1 MNLYVLRRIMV
12 SVPTIIGITI
22 LIFLVMRVLPGDPIS
37 VVFGQE
43 SFASLSAADQAR
55 FRADLG
61 LDQPLH
67 VQYLEWM
74 AAVAR
79 GDFGRSFWRNDT
91 VRDLLVRRGP
101 ITIQIALM
109 AIAFSWIVGIPI
121 GIMSATRRG
130 TWRDHGARAIATLF
144 LAIPSFWLG
153 VAVVLIGVLYFSW
166 RPPIEAAY
174 LWTDP
179 WRNLQMTIGPAIAL
193 GAGAGAYVA
202 RITRSSLLEI
212 LYSDFVRTARAKGAS
227 ESRVIWR
234 HVLVNALLPVITLSG
249 LVLAG
254 LLGGSVAVET
264 AFGVPGLGT
273 ALVRALADRDYMVIQ
288 NLVLIYAVIFTV
300 VNLCVDLTYGWLDP
314 RIRYE

>member
-1 MNLYVLRRIMV
+1 
-12 SVPTIIGITI
+12 
-22 LIFLVMRVLPGDPIS
+22 
-37 VVFGQE
+37 
-43 SFASLSAADQAR
+43 
-55 FRADLG
+55 
-61 LDQPLH
+61 
-67 VQYLEWM
+67 M
-74 AAVAR
+74 AAVAH

-91 VRDLLVRRGP
+91 VRDLLLRRGP

-109 AIAFSWIVGIPI
+109 AIGFSWIIGIPI
-121 GIMSATRRG
+121 GILSATRRD
-130 TWRDHGARAIATLF
+130 TWQDHGMRVVATLF

-166 RPPIEAAY
+166 RPPIEIAY

-202 RITRSSLLEI
+202 RITRSSMLELLHA
-212 LYSDFVRTARAKGAS
+212 DFVRTARAKGAA
-227 ESRVIWR
+227 EKHVIWG
-234 HVLVNALLPVITLSG
+234 HVFVNALLPVITLSG
-249 LVLAG
+249 LILAG

-273 ALVRALADRDYMVIQ
+273 ALVRALSDRDYMVVQ
-288 NLVLIYAVIFTV
+288 NLVLIYAIIFTV
-300 VNLCVDLTYGWLDP
+300 VNLCVDLAYGWLDP

>member
-1 MNLYVLRRIMV
+1 MNLYVLRRILI
-12 SVPTIIGITI
+12 SIPTIVGITI
-22 LIFLVMRVLPGDPIS
+22 LIFLVMRVLPGDPVS
-37 VVFGQE
+37 VVFGGE
-43 SFASLSAADQAR
+43 SFNTLSPADKAR

-67 VQYLEWM
+67 IQYLEWM

-79 GDFGRSFWRNDT
+79 GDLGRSFWRNDT

-101 ITIQIALM
+101 ITIQIAVM
-109 AIAFSWIVGIPI
+109 AIAFSWIVGIPL
-121 GIMSATRRG
+121 GIMSATQRG
-130 TWRDHGARAIATLF
+130 TWRDHSARAFATLF

-166 RPPIEAAY
+166 RPPIEIAY
-174 LWTDP
+174 LWSDP
-179 WRNLQMTIGPAIAL
+179 WQNLQMTIGPALAL

-202 RITRSSLLEI
+202 RITRSSILELLHA
-212 LYSDFVRTARAKGAS
+212 DFVRTARAKGAA

-249 LVLAG
+249 LILAG

-273 ALVRALADRDYMVIQ
+273 ALVRALADRDYMVVQ
-288 NLVLIYAVIFTV
+288 NLVLMYAIIFTA
-300 VNLCVDLTYGWLDP
+300 VNLCVDLAYGWFDP
-314 RIRYE
+314 RIRYD